1 VVFVGGELCIPFL
14 ALSGRVSFKQYQ
26 SLCADNRLV
35 CLELVKKAR
44 MRGTKLLLPVDILSA
59 DEAIDAQLRRRC
71 FDKFDADSRDE
82 GADYN
87 GEIKSVLVG
96 YPENG
101 PLAEEYTLVGPL
113 KDYPQLEHYSVPKV
127 SVEGFVYDIGEQSRK
142 VLQEQLANCDLLVSW
157 GPLGACEVSGFQ
169 MGQRTL
175 VQGSVLPPRPEE
187 AVAAPAYNN
196 PGYANKPLHTW
207 VIGDSSAEWFS
218 RYADPDGEQQG
229 DLVEAGRLSFVSRA
243 SKLAVGVLGRNK
255 LAILGRVNRCTERS
269 DGDWR
274 INDKKQLYPEEEDEE
289 DEED

>member
-157 GPLGACEVSGFQ
+157 GPLGACEVSG
-169 MGQRTL
+169 
-175 VQGSVLPPRPEE
+175 
-187 AVAAPAYNN
+187 AAPLAR
-196 PGYANKPLHTW
+196 G
-207 VIGDSSAEWFS
+207 
-218 RYADPDGEQQG
+218 
-229 DLVEAGRLSFVSRA
+229 GRGRA
-243 SKLAVGVLGRNK
+243 SVQQPGLREQAAAYVGDRRQQRGVVFALRRPG
-255 LAILGRVNRCTERS
+255 
-269 DGDWR
+269 WR
-274 INDKKQLYPEEEDEE
+274 AAG
-289 DEED
+289 